1 MPFSARLKNM
11 TFVRRLRGFINYFT
25 DLTGLTD
32 LTLLVLA
39 LAVLGPGTGRSHA
52 AAARTNTFG
61 FTGPEIF
68 PIDSQISQLRVADLD
83 GDGLNDLIVVNNA
96 RAKINLL
103 YNQTGKTNL
112 VSLKPTGRRELNEL
126 PSDSRFRIESIAS
139 EKRISSLVVED
150 LNGDGKPDIAY
161 YGEPKEL
168 VVLYNQ
174 GSNSWSAPRRWPIE
188 DGQLTA
194 NALTTGDLNGD
205 GRTDLI
211 LLAENHVYRFLQK
224 ADHTLDEPE
233 KIPFSGSVKSVQVV
247 DIDGDRRQ
255 DLLLVNW
262 EDPNPFRFRLQKE
275 AGQLGPENY
284 FSFPPIR
291 SYWADSLEA
300 SNRTQIMTIALNS
313 GRAQV
318 SEFRRK
324 APETLSGSFKQ
335 GQFQVLPLPRTD
347 KARRGM
353 LWADIDGDGRQDLL
367 AADPENGQISLFLQQ
382 KDGSLGAPRTFPTL
396 AGISELAVADWN
408 GDGKPDIFIL
418 SGDER
423 QVGLTH
429 LDEKKGLAFPTLIP
443 FEGKPLVMAVG
454 KLTPTGKAV
463 LAVILEQEGG
473 SDTSSRRVLVT
484 RTADGKTRTQRLS
497 KSFKSNPTTMAF
509 HDANQDGL
517 NDLVILTPYEKVKI
531 LMQVPNKDFEE
542 VDVAPP
548 GGAIEQPWL
557 STADVDGDGKPELL
571 LTQKNFV
578 RAVVLKSDAS
588 FQSVTNRAGWN
599 FVVKDQI
606 NGIASNS
613 KLVAAAAIPNGT
625 NAIPSLFLLDAE
637 RKALTLCE
645 RDQSGVWQPVRNVPL
660 PLSEFIGLQAISLK
674 GSSNT
679 VGFLGLNAVA
689 WLPLSGDVWDL
700 TELDSYETPIKDG
713 HLTDV
718 VSGDLNSDA
727 RKDLVFL
734 ETARNYL
741 DLVIFNAHHKLVPA
755 NRWQVFEERTFRS
768 RRGDMPEPREA
779 VVADVTGDKKN
790 DLVVLVHDRIL
801 VYPQE

>member
-1 MPFSARLKNM
+1 M
-11 TFVRRLRGFINYFT
+11 TLSRRLRGFINHFD
-25 DLTGLTD
+25 DLTR
-32 LTLLVLA
+32 LTLSTIALSGLA
-39 LAVLGPGTGRSHA
+39 LLPCPSSA
-52 AAARTNTFG
+52 AEPTTNTFG

-96 RAKINLL
+96 RAKITLL

-126 PSDSRFRIESIAS
+126 PADARFRIESIAS

-150 LNGDGKPDIAY
+150 LNGDGRPDIAY

-174 GSNSWSAPRRWPIE
+174 GSNTWSAPKRWPIE

-211 LLAENHVYRFLQK
+211 LLAENHVYRMLQK
-224 ADHTLDEPE
+224 PDHTLDEPE
-233 KIPFSGSVKSVQVV
+233 KIPFSGSVKSVQLV
-247 DIDGDRRQ
+247 DIDGDGRQ

-275 AGQLGPENY
+275 GGQLGPENY
-284 FSFPPIR
+284 FAFPPIR

-300 SNRTQIMTIALNS
+300 SNKTQIMTIALNS

-318 SEFRRK
+318 SEFTRK

-396 AGISELAVADWN
+396 TGISELAVADWN
-408 GDGKPDIFIL
+408 GDGKPEIFIL
-418 SGDER
+418 SADER

-429 LDEKKGLAFPTLIP
+429 LDEKKRLAFPTLIP

-454 KLTPTGKAV
+454 KLTPNGKPV
-463 LAVILEQEGG
+463 LAVILEQEG
-473 SDTSSRRVLVT
+473 TSETSTRRVLVT

-497 KSFKSNPTTMAF
+497 KSFQSNPTMMAF

-531 LMQVPNKDFEE
+531 LVQVPNKDFEE

-588 FQSVTNRAGWN
+588 FQSVTNRGGWN

-613 KLVAAAAIPNGT
+613 RLVAAAAIPNGT

-645 RDQSGVWQPVRNVPL
+645 RDQSGVWQTVRNVPL
-660 PLSEFIGLQAISLK
+660 PLSEFMGLQAISLK

-718 VSGDLNSDA
+718 VSGDLNNDG

-741 DLVIFNAHHKLVPA
+741 DLVLFNADHKLVPA

-779 VVADVTGDKKN
+779 VVADLTGDGKK
-790 DLVVLVHDRIL
+790 DLAVLVHDRIL
-801 VYPQE
+801 LYPQE